1 VRSGVRA
8 RLAAVVVAVT
18 LAAACSSDGGDGDS
32 AAPGPDA
39 SEAPAGD
46 PTPGGVLNYVTDVE
60 PTCWDLQQQSTIAS
74 QTLLRNVLDSLVRL
88 TPDGEF
94 HGWLAETWEVS
105 PDGLTYT
112 FNLADGVTFHDGT
125 PLDAAAVKFNLD
137 RWIASGINLAPS
149 VPYESATV
157 TDPAT
162 VTVQLTEPYAPLLQI
177 LSMPIVSIVSP
188 ASVEQYTPEQL
199 CAGGES
205 IVGSGPFRSAEYV
218 QGQSWTLER
227 NEDYDWAPE
236 NADHTGAA
244 HLDGVQVTFIQ
255 ENSTRVGALSSGQA
269 HLVSNVPPVDV
280 ANLQGGGETDVL
292 TASAPG
298 IPYSIQ
304 LNNATGPFA
313 DPVVREALRIGV
325 DYDALVESLYQGLVP
340 RAWSLLTP
348 ATANAYD
355 ASLEGEYAFDLEAA
369 QALLDDAG
377 WVAGDD
383 GIRVRDGERLEAAW
397 IVNQAWIREQR
408 DVLGE
413 GIQDA
418 ARDLGI
424 DLQRETLDPGTFT
437 ARAQAGDYDLTDM
450 SQSRAEGDML
460 NLAYRSTLTPSGG
473 GVNYAQLNSP
483 EVDQLL
489 GDAGRSTDPAERADL
504 YAQVQQ
510 LLSEGSVA
518 IPVYV
523 PTYLLGTRTDV
534 HGVHFDAPGVPWSFY
549 DVWIDQN

>member
-1 VRSGVRA
+1 MRSAKPVRLGAVLVA
-8 RLAAVVVAVT
+8 LAVLTAT
-18 LAAACSSDGGDGDS
+18 ACSGDDGGSAGQS
-32 AAPGPDA
+32 AAPDA
-39 SEAPAGD
+39 AAGEPA
-46 PTPGGVLNYVTDVE
+46 PGGVLNYVTDVE

-94 HGWLAETWEVS
+94 HGWLAESWEVS
-105 PDGLTYT
+105 PDGTAYT
-112 FNLADGVTFHDGT
+112 FTLRDGVTFHDGT
-125 PLDAAAVKFNLD
+125 PLDAEAVVFNLD

-149 VPYESATV
+149 VPYESATA
-157 TDPAT
+157 TDPLT

-199 CAGGES
+199 CAGGEA
-205 IVGSGPFRSAEYV
+205 IVGSGPFRSAAYV
-218 QGQSWTLER
+218 QGQSWTLQR
-227 NEDYDWAPE
+227 NDDHDWAPE
-236 NADHTGAA
+236 NADHTGPA
-244 HLDGVQVTFIQ
+244 HLDGVEVTFIQ

-269 HLVSNVPPVDV
+269 HVVSNVPPVDV
-280 ANLQGGGETDVL
+280 ANLRGGETDVL
-292 TASAPG
+292 TAEAPG
-298 IPYSIQ
+298 IPYSLQ
-304 LNNATGPFA
+304 LNTAAGPFA
-313 DPVVREALRIGV
+313 DPAVREALRLGV
-325 DYDALVESLYQGLVP
+325 DYDALVESLYHGLFP

-355 ASLEGEYAFDLEAA
+355 ASLEGEHAFDLDAA
-369 QALLDDAG
+369 RTLLDEAG

-383 GIRVRDGERLEAAW
+383 GIRVRDGQRLEAAW

-418 ARDLGI
+418 ARELGI

-460 NLAYRSTLTPSGG
+460 NLAYRSTLTPAGG
-473 GVNYAQLNSP
+473 GVNYAQLDDP
-483 EVDQLL
+483 EVDRLL
-489 GDAGRSTDPAERADL
+489 GDAARATDPAQRADL

-510 LLSEGSVA
+510 LLSDGSVA

-549 DVWIDQN
+549 DVWLDRAQ

>member
-1 VRSGVRA
+1 MPA
-8 RLAAVVVAVT
+8 RLGAVLAVLT
-18 LAAACSSDGGDGDS
+18 MAAACSGGDSGGTGQS
-32 AAPGPDA
+32 ATPDA
-39 SEAPAGD
+39 AGEPAQ
-46 PTPGGVLNYVTDVE
+46 GGVLNYVTDVE

-105 PDGLTYT
+105 PDGTTYT
-112 FNLADGVTFHDGT
+112 FHLSDGVTFHDGT
-125 PLDAAAVKFNLD
+125 PLDAAAVTFNLD

-149 VPYESATV
+149 VPYESATA
-157 TDPAT
+157 TDPRT

-199 CAGGES
+199 CAGGEA
-205 IVGSGPFRSAEYV
+205 IVGSGPFRSAAYV

-227 NEDYDWAPE
+227 NDDYDWAPE

-280 ANLQGGGETDVL
+280 ANLRGGETDVL
-292 TASAPG
+292 TAEAPG
-298 IPYSIQ
+298 IPYSLQ
-304 LNNATGPFA
+304 LNTATGPFA
-313 DPVVREALRIGV
+313 DPAVREALRVGV
-325 DYDALVESLYQGLVP
+325 DYDTLVESLYHGLFP

-355 ASLEGEYAFDLEAA
+355 ASLEGEYGHDLAAA
-369 QALLDDAG
+369 QQLLDDAG
-377 WVAGDD
+377 WVPGDD

-418 ARDLGI
+418 ALELGI

-473 GVNYAQLNSP
+473 GVNYTQLADP
-483 EVDQLL
+483 DVDQLL
-489 GDAGRSTDPAERADL
+489 GDAARATDPAQRSDL

-510 LLSEGSVA
+510 RLSDGSVA

-523 PTYLLGTRTDV
+523 PTYLLGTSAGV
-534 HGVHFDAPGVPWSFY
+534 HGVHFDAPGVPWSFF
-549 DVWIDQN
+549 DVWLDQAQ